1 MLNEIF
7 NMDKLFDTFNY
18 VFWFFVLNLLFWIF
32 NIPIILFFLF
42 IGITGITTYLPLF
55 LVCLIPSMPT
65 FTVILY
71 CMNKLYKNKTI
82 SLFKDFVIGFK
93 HNFLQALVVWCVEL
107 IILFIIYSNIKFF
120 SMVMNSL
127 VLNGLFIGLLILIA
141 IVTPFLFLVI
151 SRFKMPTMSALRL
164 SLTLTF
170 TRPILTVT
178 NILICLVF
186 LILFELSAA
195 ILLFI
200 STLLAFAMI
209 YVNRALFNELEEI
222 ANNTN

>member
-18 VFWFFVLNLLFWIF
+18 VFWFFILNVLFWLF
-32 NIPIILFFLF
+32 NIPLALFLIF
-42 IGITGITTYLPLF
+42 IGITGIGTYLPLF
-55 LVCLIPSMPT
+55 LVCLIPTIPT

-82 SLFKDFVIGFK
+82 SPFRDFVRGFK
-93 HNFLQALVVWCVEL
+93 HNFLQSLVVWCVEL
-107 IILFIIYSNIKFF
+107 LMLFIIYSNIKFF
-120 SMVMNSL
+120 SIVMNNP
-127 VLNGLFIGLLILIA
+127 VLNGIFIGLLILIT

-151 SRFKMPTMSALRL
+151 SRFKMPIMSALRL
-164 SLTLTF
+164 SFTLTF

-186 LILFELSAA
+186 LILFELSPA
-195 ILLFI
+195 ILLFV
-200 STLLAFAMI
+200 STLFAFAMI
-209 YVNRALFNELEEI
+209 YINRALFNELEEI
-222 ANNTN
+222 ANKTN